1 MGAARQ
7 ARFIRFLE
15 EDLNLSADSIAIAL
29 RRRDA
34 DVGPLPMILWKYG
47 LIDLNQL
54 DRIYD
59 WLETA

>member
-1 MGAARQ
+1 MGASTQ
-7 ARFIRFLE
+7 AKFIRFLK
-15 EDLNLSADSIAIAL
+15 EDLDLSADSIAIAL

-47 LIDLNQL
+47 FVTLEQL